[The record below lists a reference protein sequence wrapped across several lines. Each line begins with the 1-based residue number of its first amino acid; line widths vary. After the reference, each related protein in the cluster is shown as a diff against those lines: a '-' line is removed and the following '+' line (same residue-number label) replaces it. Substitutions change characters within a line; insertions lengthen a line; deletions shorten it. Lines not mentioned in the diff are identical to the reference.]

1 MHVMFTVAEMGSGG
15 AEAVVSTLARD
26 VAARGARVT
35 VASHGGWRAAALQ
48 AQGTRLVSVPLRGR
62 RPLDLALAAIVLRR
76 ERTRGRVDLVHAH
89 NVKAAIVS
97 AAAVSAAAAPAAFS
111 RRGSRVPLVVTLHG
125 VPNGRYRDAAR
136 ILNYCADQLVTVSAD
151 VAARVV
157 AAGFP
162 SSRMRVIE
170 NAVAAPQAHD
180 RADARQRL
188 GIARDASVALCV
200 ARLAPQKRHDLLV
213 AAWQQMPADA
223 VLVIAGEGPTRP
235 AIEAAIRHTGQRDR
249 IRLLGERHDV
259 DWLLAASDVCVL
271 PTDWEGLPISVLEA
285 MAAGVPVVASAVN
298 GLSTFGSA
306 AIELVAPGSVA
317 ALGDG
322 LQRVF
327 ADNRRRRE
335 LIAAGIVLARER
347 FAPARMC
354 EEYHRLYAAVCAP
367 LPGSL
372 RGVAA

>member
-35 VASHGGWRAAALQ
+35 VASHGGWRATALQ
-48 AQGTRLVSVPLRGR
+48 AQGTRQVFVPLQGR
-62 RPLDLALAAIVLRR
+62 RPLDLALATIALRR
-76 ERTRGRVDLVHAH
+76 ELARARVDLVHAH
-89 NVKAAIVS
+89 NVKAAIIS
-97 AAAVSAAAAPAAFS
+97 AASSPAGFS
-111 RRGSRVPLVVTLHG
+111 RRGPHVPLVVTLHG

-136 ILNYCADQLVTVSAD
+136 ILNRCADHVVAVSAD

-157 AAGFP
+157 AVGFP

-170 NAVAAPQAHD
+170 NAVVAPEAHD

-188 GIARDASVALCV
+188 GIAGDAPVALCV

-223 VLVIAGEGPTRP
+223 VLMIAGEGATRP
-235 AIEAAIRHTGQRDR
+235 AIEAAIGHTGQWDQ

-259 DWLLAASDVCVL
+259 DWLLAAADVCVL

-285 MAAGVPVVASAVN
+285 MAAGVPVVASAVT

-306 AIELVAPGSVA
+306 AIELVPPASA
-317 ALGDG
+317 TALADG
-322 LQRVF
+322 LRRIF
-327 ADNRRRRE
+327 ADNGRRRE
-335 LIAAGIVLARER
+335 LIAAGLALARER
-347 FAPARMC
+347 FASARMC
-354 EEYHRLYAAVCAP
+354 EEYRRLYAAVCTP

>member
-26 VAARGARVT
+26 VAAHGAQVT
-35 VASHGGWRAAALQ
+35 VASHGGWRAVALQ
-48 AQGTRLVSVPLRGR
+48 AQGTRLVSVPLQGR
-62 RPLDLALAAIVLRR
+62 RPRDLALAAIALRR
-76 ERTRGRVDLVHAH
+76 ERAHTRVDLVHAH

-97 AAAVSAAAAPAAFS
+97 TAASPAAFS
-111 RRGSRVPLVVTLHG
+111 RRGSRIPVVVTLHG

-136 ILNYCADQLVTVSAD
+136 ILSHCADQLVTVSAD

-170 NAVAAPQAHD
+170 NAVVAPEAHD

-188 GIARDASVALCV
+188 GIAGDAPVALCV
-200 ARLAPQKRHDLLV
+200 ARLASQKRHDLLI

-223 VLVIAGEGPTRP
+223 VLLIAGEGPTRP
-235 AIEAAIRHTGQRDR
+235 ALEAAIRHTGQRDR

-259 DWLLAASDVCVL
+259 DWLLSASDVCVL

-285 MAAGVPVVASAVN
+285 MAAGVPVVASAVT

-306 AIELVAPGSVA
+306 AIELVTPGSA
-317 ALGDG
+317 TPLADG
-322 LQRVF
+322 LRRIL
-327 ADNRRRRE
+327 ADSRRRQE
-335 LIAAGIVLARER
+335 LIAAGMALARER

-354 EEYHRLYAAVCAP
+354 AEYRRVYAAVCAP
-367 LPGSL
+367 LPGSF